1 MNSTPVNLASQ
12 LTSLAADHG
21 LEVDSESL
29 VINELGLDFRVA
41 IAQTTDGE
49 RWVLR
54 VPRRGEVMERA
65 DVEGRLLRAV
75 APHVSAAVPN
85 WQVHTRDLIAYPL
98 LPGVP
103 GLEVT
108 GVGELLWNVDVSS
121 DAYAL
126 SMGDFL
132 AELHGVD
139 PLAVR
144 AAGVESREPDEVRA
158 GWRADIDRVAAEFT
172 IADHLTA
179 RWEEWLAE
187 DSYWPD
193 FSVVT
198 HGEIYAAHTLVL
210 DGQIS
215 AVLDWTTAAVGDP
228 ARDFAF
234 HQNSASAGAFDLTV
248 RRYVERGGRV
258 WPRLAE
264 HAAHIL
270 SASPVNYGIFA
281 LVTGDP
287 EHREGAAAVLNPP
300 VPTG

>member
-1 MNSTPVNLASQ
+1 MEISRADLASQ
-12 LTSLAADHG
+12 LTSLAASHG
-21 LEVDSESL
+21 LDVDTDSL

-41 IAQTTDGE
+41 IAQATDGE

-54 VPRRGEVMERA
+54 VPRRTDVMDRA
-65 DVEGRLLRAV
+65 DVEGRLLAAV
-75 APHVSAAVPN
+75 APHLSIAVPD
-85 WQVHTRDLIAYPL
+85 WRIHAPDLIAYPL

-103 GLEVT
+103 GLEIEAT
-108 GVGELLWNVDVSS
+108 GDLLWKVDVSS

-126 SMGDFL
+126 SLGNFL

-139 PLAVR
+139 PAIAR
-144 AAGVESREPDEVRA
+144 AAGVEVLNPSDVREK
-158 GWRADIDRVAAEFT
+158 WRTDIEHVAAEFE
-172 IADHLTA
+172 IAPELAA
-179 RWEEWLAE
+179 RWDEWLAE

-198 HGEIYAAHTLVL
+198 HGEIYAAHTLVA
-210 DGQIS
+210 DGRIT

-234 HQNSASAGAFDLTV
+234 HQSSASAAAFELTLQ
-248 RRYVERGGRV
+248 RYVERGGRV

-270 SASPVNYGIFA
+270 SASPVQYGIFA

-287 EHREGAAAVLNPP
+287 EHREAAAAVLNPP
-300 VPTG
+300 ASG